1 MFFKKLCDRSNEF
14 AKSKRSSFLRCY
26 LLSLVWEK
34 QRKKK
39 EEEEEEMGLGEKK
52 SKVIFEM

>member
-1 MFFKKLCDRSNEF
+1 MCDFSNEF
-14 AKSKRSSFLRCY
+14 AKSKRCSFLRCY

-34 QRKKK
+34 QRKE
-39 EEEEEEMGLGEKK
+39 EEEEEEMGLGEKNK